1 MMPTKDP
8 FGLPSEQLRN
18 AYYVLTKSAYYELQ
32 PLTKTTARLLK
43 TGTLIHVVKLHRKR
57 RLLIPLTSIY
67 GHFPLNKSAYY
78 VQSAAGV
85 ISNDL
90 RLMARL
96 LCP

>member
-18 AYYVLTKSAYYELQ
+18 AYYALTKSTYYELQ
-32 PLTKTTARLLK
+32 PLTKTTACLLK

-57 RLLIPLTSIY
+57 HLLIPLTSIY
-67 GHFPLNKSAYY
+67 GRFPLNKSAYY

-85 ISNDL
+85 ISND
-90 RLMARL
+90 
-96 LCP
+96 PKNTNTNQE